1 MAQYSINDIA
11 RMTGYAK
18 SSVSAALNNKPG
30 VSDATRKKILDLCK
44 KLNYTP
50 NEIAKSISIGSYKTI
65 GIIVRDIS
73 NPFYAKLCR
82 AVEKICEDNGYT
94 TLIFNTDG
102 SEARLSNAINQLIGR
117 RVDGVIV
124 DVSSHNENYLHCLDD
139 QQIKT
144 VIFGLQ
150 SDNYDSVSCDDITGG
165 YDLANKIYEKGARNI
180 AFFCPK
186 FERNIYAKRRHV
198 GISNLK
204 NKYGDCNLE
213 VVTYEGS
220 SSVESGFMLMKNYL
234 SNNQKLPDAIM
245 AFNDVV
251 AVGIIRCL
259 QEHKI
264 SVPDDVMVTGFDN
277 LETILFPL
285 DTVDIPVF
293 DMGISASKLLF
304 ERIKNPHK
312 EKEHIVL
319 DAKIISRK

>member
-1 MAQYSINDIA
+1 MNLW
-11 RMTGYAK
+11 G
-18 SSVSAALNNKPG
+18 
-30 VSDATRKKILDLCK
+30 
-44 KLNYTP
+44 
-50 NEIAKSISIGSYKTI
+50 
-65 GIIVRDIS
+65 
-73 NPFYAKLCR
+73 
-82 AVEKICEDNGYT
+82 
-94 TLIFNTDG
+94 
-102 SEARLSNAINQLIGR
+102 
-117 RVDGVIV
+117 
-124 DVSSHNENYLHCLDD
+124 
-139 QQIKT
+139 
-144 VIFGLQ
+144 
-150 SDNYDSVSCDDITGG
+150 
-165 YDLANKIYEKGARNI
+165 NKIYEKGARNI